1 MDIQA
6 TTASREQRQPWL
18 GEQALLWSGLPVL
31 TVRPTIFL
39 DSFLTLAGTS
49 VRERGRIELPFG
61 LGKTNPVAAA
71 DVASVVAAVLAD
83 PKSHIGRVIE
93 LTGPKS
99 QDLHGMAREFSEA
112 LNRAITYTDIAP

>member
-1 MDIQA
+1 MAQRGRRPIGTIRVKWDLDRHGR
-6 TTASREQRQPWL
+6 ASL
-18 GEQALLWSGLPVL
+18 AWSSLPVVN
-31 TVRPTIFL
+31 VRPTIFL

-61 LGKTNPVAAA
+61 LGKTNPIAAV
-71 DVASVVAAVLAD
+71 DVASVVAAILAD
-83 PKSHIGRVIE
+83 PKPHLGRVIE

-112 LNRAITYTDIAP
+112 LNRAVT